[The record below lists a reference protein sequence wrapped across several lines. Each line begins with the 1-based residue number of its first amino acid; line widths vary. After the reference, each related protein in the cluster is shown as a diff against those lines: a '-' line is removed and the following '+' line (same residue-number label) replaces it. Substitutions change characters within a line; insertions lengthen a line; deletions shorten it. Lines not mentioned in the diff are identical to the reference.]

1 MIIDCFHFVGN
12 MPCNKDLF
20 IMIVNISAIMVENV
34 FKRVVGNGSRIFV
47 LDDDFFIKEI
57 VSCVLI
63 SENVLNVSVVLLSN

>member
-1 MIIDCFHFVGN
+1 
-12 MPCNKDLF
+12 
-20 IMIVNISAIMVENV
+20 MIVNISAIMVENV

-63 SENVLNVSVVLLSN
+63 SENMLNVSVVLLCN